1 LCQEYD
7 LSLRHTVFPLH
18 PDTPEEGMELA
29 ELFAGR
35 GVDLAAN
42 FARLRAVAAEVG
54 LPLGEGTRTYN
65 SRRAQVLGK
74 WAEEQGRGDA
84 FRAAVYRAYFVDG
97 CNIARPQALAE
108 LAAAVGLDA
117 EQARR
122 VLAGQ
127 RYADAV
133 AADWQRARDAQV
145 HAVPTFQYRQRTLVG
160 FAAYPEL
167 RRLIAG

>member
-1 LCQEYD
+1 
-7 LSLRHTVFPLH
+7 
-18 PDTPEEGMELA
+18 
-29 ELFAGR
+29 
-35 GVDLAAN
+35 
-42 FARLRAVAAEVG
+42 
-54 LPLGEGTRTYN
+54 
-65 SRRAQVLGK
+65 
-74 WAEEQGRGDA
+74 
-84 FRAAVYRAYFVDG
+84 VYRAYFVDG